1 MGRKSS
7 IMRQPVEVR
16 DEINERMDEGAT
28 LDEVIAW
35 LRENGI
41 TNVSRTALWRYAQ
54 QLDRIM
60 AKARRSRMLAEVMVR
75 SLKRMPESRLVQAN
89 VEAMH
94 GVLMQLIDAAEND
107 EKVTIDSKDA
117 LNLSRSIAALAQA
130 EKANADKVIQVEK
143 YVNEDPQSEDGPG
156 VIEITLVGS
165 PESQAQTMSKAAK
178 AIEKKGK
185 QDKA

>member
-7 IMRQPVEVR
+7 ILLQPVEVR
-16 DEINERMDEGAT
+16 DEINERMDGGAT

-35 LRENGI
+35 LRGNGI
-41 TNVSRTALWRYAQ
+41 KDVSRTALWRYAQ

-75 SLKRMPESRLVQAN
+75 SLKKMPENRLVQAN

-143 YVNEDPQSEDGPG
+143 YVSEAPLSEEGPG
-156 VIEITLVGS
+156 VIEINLVR
-165 PESQAQTMSKAAK
+165 PE
-178 AIEKKGK
+178 K
-185 QDKA
+185 QK